1 MSRRKSNP
9 RVGSDFEDFLRR
21 EDHLEEATAVAI
33 KRVLAWEIQRAMDSA
48 GVSQAEMAR
57 RMKTSRAVVRR
68 LLDDGDPSVTLAT
81 ISRAALALG
90 KQVRLTLAAGTAHS
104 GMPWSQRIPL
114 KPVRLHRRGPVTVR
128 EIEAAIA
135 DRPRLVAKARARAA
149 LTEDRALRLAVAETR
164 AARRR

>member
-1 MSRRKSNP
+1 MAKRKSHP
-9 RVGSDFEDFLRR
+9 RIGSDFEDFLRDEGR
-21 EDHLEEATAVAI
+21 LEEATAVAI

-57 RMKTSRAVVRR
+57 RMKTSRAVVRH
-68 LLDDGDPSVTLAT
+68 LLDDSDPSVTLAT

-90 KQVRLTLAAGTAHS
+90 KQVRLTLATGTAHA
-104 GMPWSQRIPL
+104 GMPGTQRIPL
-114 KPVRLHRRGPVTVR
+114 KPVRLRGAGPVTVR

-135 DRPRLVAKARARAA
+135 NRPHLVAKARARAA
-149 LTEDRALRLAVAETR
+149 LTEDRALRLAVVETR